1 MLKALLQF
9 DRLYILGAEI
19 LKIQVTS
26 LTDVSPDKMLIS
38 GIGSGFLHDLADI
51 SSLKDGQLLTVT
63 EGDASAIPQQWTES
77 AAEAPTAKTGA
88 PASTDK
94 IYGFLPSDVQLLTPN
109 GGTTT
114 AGKYTCKQVYIYIY
128 ISGICIYT
136 KIYLYIYYIY
146 IYMYKYMHI
155 NICI

>member
-1 MLKALLQF
+1 VIRGGIVLKALLQF

-77 AAEAPTAKTGA
+77 AAEAPTAKTVV
-88 PASTDK
+88 
-94 IYGFLPSDVQLLTPN
+94 IYT
-109 GGTTT
+109 
-114 AGKYTCKQVYIYIY
+114 YIYAHAQVVKKE
-128 ISGICIYT
+128 SSF
-136 KIYLYIYYIY
+136 
-146 IYMYKYMHI
+146 
-155 NICI
+155 

>member
-1 MLKALLQF
+1 M
-9 DRLYILGAEI
+9 LGAEI

-26 LTDVSPDKMLIS
+26 LTDVSPSKMLIS
-38 GIGSGFLHDLADI
+38 GIGIGFLHDLADI

-63 EGDASAIPQQWTES
+63 EGDASAIPQRWTEP
-77 AAEAPTAKTGA
+77 AAEKPARKTGA

-114 AGKYTCKQVYIYIY
+114 AGKYTCRQVYIYTH
-128 ISGICIYT
+128 ISGICIYSH
-136 KIYLYIYYIY
+136 IYTYIY
-146 IYMYKYMHI
+146 ITYIYI
-155 NICI
+155 